1 MVEAVGTIKINKAGD
16 AVSNVTSSAQQM
28 AERGELYSR
37 EPWPNTLQNTSRG
50 ITSLIDFE
58 IVDGEFVVVRTP
70 YRRSQ

>member
-28 AERGELYSR
+28 AERGKLHSR
-37 EPWPNTLQNTSRG
+37 EPWPKILQNTSRG